1 MEELKTLYPD
11 YDVLAHQDEWDE
23 HTREIINKRLGPFSY
38 KTLSEREQE
47 MVRALA
53 QKIVYDDRKE
63 ILDWVL
69 AHVDQEL
76 SQDLGEGDRDPQVPP
91 QKELIK
97 EGLRALDRWSREQF
111 QKEFLELDEDARQEI
126 LSQLQVGQLPVMERW
141 NDTLQKALF
150 KKAAGL
156 VVDAYY
162 SHPHVWSEI
171 GFGGPAYPR
180 GYVRVELGLADPWEP
195 PLADLTEEGGDSSDA
210 PL

>member
-1 MEELKTLYPD
+1 MEELRTLYPD
-11 YDVLAHQDEWDE
+11 YDVLAHQDEWDD
-23 HTREIINKRLGPFSY
+23 HTREVVNKRLGPFTY
-38 KTLSEREQE
+38 KILSEREQE
-47 MVRALA
+47 LAKALA
-53 QKIVYDDRKE
+53 QEIVYDDRKE

-69 AHVDQEL
+69 AHIDQEL
-76 SQDLGEGDRDPQVPP
+76 EQDLGEGDRDPQAPP

-97 EGLRALDRWSREQF
+97 EGLRALDHWSREYYDRD
-111 QKEFLELDEDARQEI
+111 FLELDGEARREI
-126 LSQLQVGQLPVMERW
+126 LAQIQVGQLPATDRW
-141 NDTLQKALF
+141 NSTLQKALF
-150 KKAAGL
+150 KKVAGL

-195 PLADLTEEGGDSSDA
+195 LLADSAEKGGEDSDA